1 MSKSFNSFLQFE
13 CYIPHSK
20 IFIITSVI
28 HRMMFRV
35 FKSFN
40 EIKSFRGVT
49 MCMNRLKILQDISCC
64 NNSHYIFLTH
74 PHQPHAYDNILYPSC
89 TKHIS
94 NFTNIQEKLQY
105 VWRFINSRAVLSLQN
120 LYKWVCVTNF
130 SETLLSF

>member
-1 MSKSFNSFLQFE
+1 MYNDIFQCLTINANDISIMSKSFNSFLQFE

-89 TKHIS
+89 TKTHLEFHKHPRKI
-94 NFTNIQEKLQY
+94 TICVK
-105 VWRFINSRAVLSLQN
+105 I
-120 LYKWVCVTNF
+120 YKF
-130 SETLLSF
+130 